1 MDVLTVVVL
10 VVLEEL
16 VVDVDVLVVL
26 EELVDETAE
35 LAA

>member
-26 EELVDETAE
+26 EELVDDTAE